1 MPVHKVMMKPAFVAK
16 TVNVY
21 TPGIASPKNFIENR
35 ISGWIY
41 NEPFIKI
48 KFVFRSLSFSR

>member
-41 NEPFIKI
+41 NESFII
-48 KFVFRSLSFSR
+48 N